1 MDSWIP
7 YDFLAIQ
14 TLGGR
19 ILQQA
24 SLEVNWLNANS
35 SAMRATTSFLTKVLP
50 NNMLPLECDA
60 AGGIIPRAELQAKVP
75 RIQNDVAR
83 VTGCRPLAFDG
94 VDCITPSEEDQGYS
108 PQLKGSL
115 AKELLFPVQVR
126 QKIAMV
132 EHRETV

>member
-75 RIQNDVAR
+75 RIQNDVDWALR
-83 VTGCRPLAFDG
+83 
-94 VDCITPSEEDQGYS
+94 
-108 PQLKGSL
+108 
-115 AKELLFPVQVR
+115 
-126 QKIAMV
+126 
-132 EHRETV
+132 